1 MAMPE
6 LDELVGLHRDGKSSG
21 EILTAMKERGLT
33 ITEAIKAS
41 MQLFGI
47 GLGEAKSLVASHPS
61 WNRTAEA
68 AKPFQDE
75 LIRAFREAGSVGT
88 QPE

>member
-1 MAMPE
+1 MPE
-6 LDELVGLHRDGKSSG
+6 LDELVGLHRDGKSSD

-47 GLGEAKSLVASHPS
+47 RLGDAKSLVAAHPS
-61 WNRTAEA
+61 WNRTAVA
-68 AKPFQDE
+68 AKPFQDD
-75 LIRAFREAGSVGT
+75 LIQAFREVGSVKT

>member
-1 MAMPE
+1 MPE
-6 LDELVGLHRDGKSSG
+6 LDELVGLHRDGKTSD

-47 GLGEAKSLVASHPS
+47 GLGVAKSLVASHPS
-61 WNRTAEA
+61 WNQTAEA
-68 AKPFQDE
+68 AKPFQDD
-75 LIRAFREAGSVGT
+75 LIQAFREVGSVET